1 MLKIGDYAQHLKT
14 GSIGRVIGYGHQI
27 LDSAY
32 LPTLKV
38 QLIRGKELIQGSFLE
53 DLVSTWTLLDEGSSE
68 SKAIVS

>member
-14 GSIGRVIGYGHQI
+14 GCVGQVIGYGHQI

-38 QLIRGKELIQGSFLE
+38 QIIRGKERIQERFLE
-53 DLVSTWTLLDEGSSE
+53 DLASTWTLLDEGSSE
-68 SKAIVS
+68 AKAVFN